1 MMHFKMYCTNLIHY
15 YAEDRALK
23 YNNL

>member
-23 YNNL
+23 YN